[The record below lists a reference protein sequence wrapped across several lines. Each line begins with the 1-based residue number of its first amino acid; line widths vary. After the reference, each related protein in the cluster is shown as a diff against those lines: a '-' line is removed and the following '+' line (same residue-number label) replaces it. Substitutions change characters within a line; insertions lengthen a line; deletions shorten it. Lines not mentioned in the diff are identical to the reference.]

1 MCVAAVKFGRM
12 SKKQREKVEEE
23 VNFHQ
28 TQNRMRGSSGSG
40 TSPDPWQGPDS
51 TGSGETTCPVYPGV
65 TPSNAGP
72 GGQFPGQY
80 PGHTEL
86 GPQYPGHTPN
96 QNPFYGAGAGAGAGQ
111 PGGGGGPP
119 QFDEFVDSTTP
130 NTTTPFDTR
139 GGLGQDTDTPQHLQP
154 GQSGH

>member
-1 MCVAAVKFGRM
+1 M

-96 QNPFYGAGAGAGAGQ
+96 QNPFYGAAAGAGAGAGQ
-111 PGGGGGPP
+111 PGGGVFVLPRLP
-119 QFDEFVDSTTP
+119 Q
-130 NTTTPFDTR
+130 
-139 GGLGQDTDTPQHLQP
+139 
-154 GQSGH
+154 

>member
-1 MCVAAVKFGRM
+1 MFVAAVKFGRM

-40 TSPDPWQGPDS
+40 TSPDPRQGPDS

-96 QNPFYGAGAGAGAGQ
+96 QNPFYGAAAGAGAGQ
-111 PGGGGGPP
+111 PGGGAGPP

-154 GQSGH
+154 GQSPH